1 MRHLLCSLLAVVSTA
16 QSAELA
22 RDERVIFF
30 PTLGHR
36 VENAAAWE
44 LDIHG
49 WVFEPEKR
57 RARLAVFQS
66 ALGLKLEGLSAAEKT
81 VFAERARWFL
91 VGNERGQRVSIRVGE
106 RNHRLKR
113 SGPNGHFFDRVR
125 IEPKEIE
132 RLRAG
137 LGDHRVS
144 LRTVNAADAPHDQ
157 RAEVHL
163 LEVTGLSVVSDLDD
177 TIKVSQVTD
186 REALLRNTFCRPFQ
200 AVPGMEA
207 LYRAWATNH
216 GAQFH
221 YVSASPWQ
229 LYPALADFAAAN
241 GFPAGSWHLKEF
253 RWKDRS
259 FFSLI
264 ASPDKYKLSVI
275 EPLLERFP
283 QRRFVL
289 MGDSGERD
297 PEIYGA
303 LARKYPRQIAR
314 IFIRDVTGEPATA
327 ARYARAFADV
337 LAGIWQVFKS
347 PDVLREAIP
356 LPR

>member
-1 MRHLLCSLLAVVSTA
+1 MRHLLCALLAVVATA

-30 PTLGHR
+30 PTLGQR
-36 VENAAAWE
+36 VQDGAAWE
-44 LDIHG
+44 LDVHG
-49 WVFEPEKR
+49 WMFEPEKR
-57 RARLAVFQS
+57 RARLAVFQA

-81 VFAERARWFL
+81 LFAERARWFL
-91 VGNERGQRVSIRVGE
+91 VDNERGQQLSIRVGD
-106 RNHRLKR
+106 RTHRLKR

-125 IEPKEIE
+125 IEANEIE

-137 LGDHRVS
+137 IGDNRVF
-144 LRTVNAADAPHDQ
+144 LRTVNAASAPHRR

-163 LEVTGLSVVSDLDD
+163 LEATGLSVISDLDD

-186 REALLRNTFCRPFQ
+186 REALLRNTFCRPLQ
-200 AVPGMEA
+200 AVPGMAA

-221 YVSASPWQ
+221 FVSASPWQ
-229 LYPALADFAAAN
+229 LYPALADFAATN

-259 FFSLI
+259 FFGLI
-264 ASPDKYKLSVI
+264 ASPDKYKLSLI

-283 QRRFVL
+283 QRRFILV
-289 MGDSGERD
+289 GDSGERD
-297 PEIYGA
+297 PEIYGT
-303 LARKYPRQIAR
+303 LARKCPRQIAR
-314 IFIRDVTGEPATA
+314 IFIRDVTGEPAVA
-327 ARYARAFADV
+327 ARYQRAFAEV
-337 LAGIWQVFKS
+337 PSAVWGIFRA
-347 PDVLREAIP
+347 PDDIREASP
-356 LPR
+356 SAN